1 MNDRCRSLGLFV
13 AIAALSSLCFT
24 ISASAQA
31 YDPTARPMYKVL
43 PARPATQNSAPA
55 VQLPQ
60 HTFSYKYNG
69 QTISAVIVGPDP
81 ATSNAKT
88 TIGVGIIP
96 IKMVYG
102 ASNGN
107 KTFDPNTT
115 YVGSTT
121 ATQMVAGSPMFVSS
135 IDFVQGGVNIGKTQY
150 IDAYDRAN
158 FWGSIQTNSNYHLV
172 FAKPLIGPEQTINV
186 SSSQGTVIANP
197 WSGIPT
203 GTMDIN
209 AFDAQLQTIMAKFK
223 QIQPNVLPIFLTY
236 NVYLTEGAIGING
249 CCIGGYHSSN
259 GVQPGGQTYAFA
271 TTVSQ
276 GVSPVFS
283 EDISALS
290 HELGEW
296 QLDPFID
303 NMAPALCS
311 ARGNSLMENGD
322 PLENNAA
329 FGTYPYTVGGFTFH
343 PQDLVMM
350 PYFGAPTSTSVNGW
364 FTFQG
369 ETLSVCQNGG

>member
-13 AIAALSSLCFT
+13 AIVALSSLCFT
-24 ISASAQA
+24 VSASAQA

-43 PARPATQNSAPA
+43 PARPANQNSAPA
-55 VQLPQ
+55 AQLPQ
-60 HTFSYKYNG
+60 HTFSYTYNS
-69 QTISAVIVGPDP
+69 QNIHAVIVGPDP
-81 ATSNAKT
+81 ATTNSTT
-88 TIGVGIIP
+88 TIPVGIIP

-107 KTFDPNTT
+107 KTFDPNTN
-115 YVGSTT
+115 YAGSYT
-121 ATQMVAGSPMFVSS
+121 ATQMVAASPMFNSLF
-135 IDFVQGGVNIGKTQY
+135 DYVQGGTDIGKTQY

-158 FWGSIQTNSNYHLV
+158 FWGSIQTNNKYHLM
-172 FAKPLIGPEQTINV
+172 FAKPLIAPEQTINV
-186 SSSQGTVIANP
+186 SPSQGSVIANP

-209 AFDAQLQTIMAKFK
+209 AFDAQLQVIMRRFT

-236 NVYLTEGAIGING
+236 NVYLTEGG
-249 CCIGGYHSSN
+249 CCIGGYHSAN
-259 GVQPGGQTYAFA
+259 GAQPGGQTYSYA
-271 TTVSQ
+271 TTISQ
-276 GVSPVFS
+276 AGFPVFS

-296 QLDPFID
+296 QLDPFVD
-303 NMAPALCS
+303 NIAPTLC
-311 ARGNSLMENGD
+311 AIRGNSLMENGD

-329 FGTYPYTVGGFTFH
+329 FGTYPYTISGFTFH
-343 PQDLVMM
+343 PQDLVTM

>member
-1 MNDRCRSLGLFV
+1 MNDRCRALGLAV
-13 AIAALSSLCFT
+13 AIGAMSTLCFT
-24 ISASAQA
+24 ASASAQA
-31 YDPTARPMYKVL
+31 YDPSARPMYKVL
-43 PARPATQNSAPA
+43 PAHATNQASAPATQLS
-55 VQLPQ
+55 Q
-60 HTFSYKYNG
+60 HTFSYTYSG
-69 QTISAVIVGPDP
+69 QKITAVIVGPDP
-81 ATSNAKT
+81 ATTNSST

-102 ASNGN
+102 SNNGN
-107 KTFDPNTT
+107 MTFDPNTT
-115 YVGSTT
+115 YSGSLT
-121 ATQMVAGSPMFVSS
+121 ATQMVAGSPMFVKS
-135 IDFVQGGVNIGKTQY
+135 IDWVQGGTDLGKTQY

-158 FWGSIQTNSNYHLV
+158 FWGSIQTNSNYHLL
-172 FAKPLIGPEQTINV
+172 FSKPLIAPEQTINV
-186 SSSQGTVIANP
+186 TSAEGKVIANP

-236 NVYLTEGAIGING
+236 NVYLTEFGQ
-249 CCIGGYHSSN
+249 CCIGGYHSAN
-259 GVQPGGQTYAFA
+259 GSQPSGQTYSYA

-276 GVSPVFS
+276 GVSAVFS

-296 QLDPFID
+296 QLDPFVD
-303 NMAPALCS
+303 NLAPSLCS

-322 PLENNAA
+322 PLENNPN
-329 FGTYPYTVGGFTFH
+329 FGTYPYTVNGFTFH
-343 PQDLVMM
+343 PQDLVTM
-350 PYFGAPTSTSVNGW
+350 PYFGAPTSTSVNGF

-369 ETLSVCQNGG
+369 EHLSVCQNGG

>member
-24 ISASAQA
+24 VSASAQA

-43 PARPATQNSAPA
+43 PARPAIQNSAPA
-55 VQLPQ
+55 AQLPQ
-60 HTFSYKYNG
+60 HTFSYKYNS

-81 ATSNAKT
+81 ATSNATT
-88 TIGVGIIP
+88 TIPVGIIP

-115 YVGSTT
+115 YAGKYT
-121 ATQMVAGSPMFVSS
+121 ATQMVAASPMFNSLF
-135 IDFVQGGVNIGKTQY
+135 DYVQGGTDLGKTQY

-158 FWGSIQTNSNYHLV
+158 FWGSIQTNNKYHLL

-186 SSSQGTVIANP
+186 SAAEGNVIANP

-209 AFDAQLQTIMAKFK
+209 AFDAQLQVIMRKFS

-236 NVYLTEGAIGING
+236 NVYLTEGG
-249 CCIGGYHSSN
+249 CCIGGYHSAN
-259 GVQPGGQTYAFA
+259 GAQPGGQTYAYA

-276 GVSPVFS
+276 GVSAVFS

-296 QLDPFID
+296 QLDPFVD
-303 NMAPALCS
+303 NLAPALCG

-322 PLENNAA
+322 PLENNPN
-329 FGTYPYTVGGFTFH
+329 FGTYPYTTSGFTFH
-343 PQDLVMM
+343 PQDLVTM

>member
-1 MNDRCRSLGLFV
+1 MNHRCRTLGLFV
-13 AIAALSSLCFT
+13 AIVALSSLCFT
-24 ISASAQA
+24 VSASAQA

-43 PARPATQNSAPA
+43 KPHQALQSSAPA
-55 VQLPQ
+55 AQLPQ
-60 HTFSYKYNG
+60 HTFSYKYNN

-81 ATSNAKT
+81 ATTNAKT
-88 TIGVGIIP
+88 TIPVGIIP
-96 IKMVYG
+96 LKMVYG
-102 ASNGN
+102 SSNGN
-107 KTFDPNTT
+107 MTFDPSSL
-115 YVGSTT
+115 YVGNTT

-135 IDFVQGGVNIGKTQY
+135 IDWVQGGVDIGKTQY

-158 FWGSIQTNSNYHLV
+158 FWGSVQTNSNYHLV
-172 FAKPLIGPEQTINV
+172 FAKPLIAPVQTINV
-186 SSSQGTVIANP
+186 TSAQGHVISNP

-236 NVYLTEGAIGING
+236 NVYLTEFGG
-249 CCIGGYHSSN
+249 CCIGGYHSAN
-259 GVQPGGQTYAFA
+259 GSQPGGQTYSFA

-276 GVSPVFS
+276 ATQAVFS

-296 QLDPFID
+296 QLDPFVD
-303 NMAPALCS
+303 NLAPSLCAS
-311 ARGNSLMENGD
+311 RGNSLMENGD
-322 PLENNAA
+322 PLENNAN
-329 FGTYPYTVGGFTFH
+329 FGTYPYTVNGFTFH
-343 PQDLVMM
+343 PQDLVTM
-350 PYFGAPTSTSVNGW
+350 PYFGAPTSTTVNGF